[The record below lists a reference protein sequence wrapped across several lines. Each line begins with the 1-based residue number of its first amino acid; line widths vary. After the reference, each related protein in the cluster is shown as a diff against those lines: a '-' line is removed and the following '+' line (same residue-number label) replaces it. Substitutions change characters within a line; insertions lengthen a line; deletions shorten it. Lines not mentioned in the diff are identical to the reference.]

1 MYLTHSEVIKSLQ
14 NSYLLKLP
22 FTCFIIL
29 FCLGKCDSSIVV
41 CITPLTSIMLDQH
54 SKFSLKGLKTDF
66 VGEAQS
72 DPMAEHRVCTGAS
85 QLVFIS
91 PESLL
96 TRYRTML
103 LRQVYKDNLVAVV
116 VDEAHC
122 VRTWGN
128 EFRVAFS
135 EIGNL
140 RSIIPPHINILAL
153 TATLTSETLVSITE
167 RLALKSPTILATSPQ
182 RNNIYYSIVPPI
194 TVDDLAKNLRDE
206 FSEKRAKFPKT
217 VLFCRR
223 YTDCSALYITL
234 RKKLGSGLTEPPD
247 YPDLSEFRM
256 VELYTKVSKPAKRE
270 AVVERFCKAESTLR
284 LVIATMSFGMG
295 IDCSDLRRVIHWGL
309 PSTIED
315 YVQET
320 GRAGRDEKMASAVLH
335 EGKQGHYATQE
346 MKAYVSNKVVCRRM
360 LMYQDFLGFESSALN
375 TGHCKC
381 CDVCANV
388 CKCVTCMSNS

>member
-1 MYLTHSEVIKSLQ
+1 MHNPTHKHNVGSTFKI
-14 NSYLLKLP
+14 
-22 FTCFIIL
+22 FTERIEDRFRR
-29 FCLGKCDSSIVV
+29 
-41 CITPLTSIMLDQH
+41 
-54 SKFSLKGLKTDF
+54 F

-96 TRYRTML
+96 TRYQTML
-103 LRQVYKDNLVAVV
+103 LRQVYKDNLVAMV

-128 EFRVAFS
+128 KFRIAFS

-140 RSIIPPHINILAL
+140 S
-153 TATLTSETLVSITE
+153 SITE

-182 RNNIYYSIVPPI
+182 RNNIYYSIVLTI
-194 TVDDLAKNLRDE
+194 TVDDLAKNLSDE
-206 FSEKRAKFPKT
+206 FSEKRAKFPKA

-270 AVVERFCKAESTLR
+270 AVVERFCKAESTSR

-335 EGKQGHYATQE
+335 EA
-346 MKAYVSNKVVCRRM
+346 ANK
-360 LMYQDFLGFESSALN
+360 
-375 TGHCKC
+375 
-381 CDVCANV
+381 
-388 CKCVTCMSNS
+388 